1 MKMKNKGLGRI
12 PKSLSWIGSVEEE
25 MTTPEVTHTQQPEVQ
40 REDVR
45 SEVKLAPAAVIEP
58 TQEKTSTQKG
68 LPTGWIR
75 ATFIVDQDLNEKV
88 KALAYWDRLTVK
100 EVMHEALSLY
110 FQDKNVKPIPK
121 KRSTI

>member
-1 MKMKNKGLGRI
+1 MA
-12 PKSLSWIGSVEEE
+12 
-25 MTTPEVTHTQQPEVQ
+25 
-40 REDVR
+40 
-45 SEVKLAPAAVIEP
+45 EVKLAPATVSEP
-58 TQEKTSTQKG
+58 TKEKNKTQKG

-100 EVMHEALSLY
+100 EVVHEALSLY

-121 KRSTI
+121 RQSLISNSKKGSCKNSR